1 MIKSFTSIAII
12 HPEEEEAKEENS
24 SVSTDRSFQINQIDN
39 REGYQVPTLGA
50 ETQPQREDS

>member
-1 MIKSFTSIAII
+1 MIKSFTSVAII
-12 HPEEEEAKEENS
+12 HPEEEAAEENS